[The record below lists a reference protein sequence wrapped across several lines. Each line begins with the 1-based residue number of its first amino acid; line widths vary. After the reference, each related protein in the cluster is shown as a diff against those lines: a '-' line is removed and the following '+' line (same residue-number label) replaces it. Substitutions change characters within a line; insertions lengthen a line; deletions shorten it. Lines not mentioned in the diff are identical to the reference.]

1 MSFSKRLYEQQQAA
15 DAPETRIRAV
25 NRLVAR
31 AYSAACDDA
40 PDHETLDTIARALHE
55 ARQELNA
62 LATPIGTLEGMTE
75 GMMHHV

>member
-1 MSFSKRLYEQQQAA
+1 MSFSKRLYEQQTAT
-15 DAPETRIRAV
+15 DAPETRLANV

-40 PDHETLDTIARALHE
+40 PDYETLDTIARALHE
-55 ARQELNA
+55 ARQELNR
-62 LATPIGTLEGMTE
+62 LAHSIGTLEGMTE

>member
-1 MSFSKRLYEQQQAA
+1 MSLSKQMFEQQTTL
-15 DAPETRIRAV
+15 DAPELRLASV

-31 AYSAACDDA
+31 AYFTACDDA

-62 LATPIGTLEGMTE
+62 LATSIGVIEGKAVT
-75 GMMHHV
+75 HD

>member
-1 MSFSKRLYEQQQAA
+1 MSFSKRLYEQQQST
-15 DAPETRIRAV
+15 DAPEARLASV

-31 AYSAACDDA
+31 AYRTACDDA

-62 LATPIGTLEGMTE
+62 LATSIGTLEG
-75 GMMHHV
+75 VAAY

>member
-1 MSFSKRLYEQQQAA
+1 MYEQQITT
-15 DAPETRIRAV
+15 DAPETRLANV
-25 NRLVAR
+25 NRLIAR

-40 PDHETLDTIARALHE
+40 PDYETLDTIARALHE

-62 LATPIGTLEGMTE
+62 LATSIGTLEGMTE